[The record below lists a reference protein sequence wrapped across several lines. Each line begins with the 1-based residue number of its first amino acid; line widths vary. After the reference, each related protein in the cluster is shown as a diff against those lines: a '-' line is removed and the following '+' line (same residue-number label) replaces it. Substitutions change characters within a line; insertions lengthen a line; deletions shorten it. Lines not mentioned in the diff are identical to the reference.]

1 MLVVQNNLAVTY
13 RMLGRQDEASRT
25 FREVYSGFLKINGNQ
40 HQETLRAANNYVS
53 SLMTLKRFEEAKSLL
68 LQTMTVARR
77 VLGEGNDAT
86 LMMRLNYAQ
95 SLCQDDGAT
104 LDDMR
109 EAVTILEETDR
120 TAQRVLGSGH
130 PTAKDTRAS
139 LERAR
144 RRLAN
149 FQK

>member
-1 MLVVQNNLAVTY
+1 
-13 RMLGRQDEASRT
+13 
-25 FREVYSGFLKINGNQ
+25 
-40 HQETLRAANNYVS
+40 
-53 SLMTLKRFEEAKSLL
+53 MTLKRFEEAKALL
-68 LQTMTVARR
+68 LQTMPVARR

-95 SLCQDDGAT
+95 SLCQDDGAN

-144 RRLAN
+144 RRLAKI
-149 FQK
+149 QEA

>member
-1 MLVVQNNLAVTY
+1 
-13 RMLGRQDEASRT
+13 
-25 FREVYSGFLKINGNQ
+25 
-40 HQETLRAANNYVS
+40 
-53 SLMTLKRFEEAKSLL
+53 
-68 LQTMTVARR
+68 
-77 VLGEGNDAT
+77 
-86 LMMRLNYAQ
+86 
-95 SLCQDDGAT
+95 
-104 LDDMR
+104 MR

-120 TAQRVLGSGH
+120 TARRVLGSGH